1 MTTQTSTP
9 GDRVHPDGTYYAL
22 PDPVADRIFA
32 VVMALAT
39 EVWTLR
45 DRMRLLEAAL
55 TEAEVDVDGYFQ
67 QHRDEEAT
75 LAEMTRDRDA
85 FVARLLRVLTPAD
98 GS

>member
-1 MTTQTSTP
+1 MTTQTSPP

>member
-9 GDRVHPDGTYYAL
+9 GDRVHPDGTYHAL
-22 PDPVADRIFA
+22 PDPIADRIFA

-55 TEAEVDVDGYFQ
+55 AEAEVDVEGYFQ
-67 QHRDEEAT
+67 QHREEQAA
-75 LAEMTRDRDA
+75 LAEMARDRDA

>member
-9 GDRVHPDGTYYAL
+9 GDRVHPDGTYHAL

-32 VVMALAT
+32 VVMTLAA

-55 TEAEVDVDGYFQ
+55 AEAKVDVEGYFQ
-67 QHRDEEAT
+67 QHRDEEDT
-75 LAEMTRDRDA
+75 LAEMTGDRNA
-85 FVARLLRVLTPAD
+85 FVGRLLRVLTPAD